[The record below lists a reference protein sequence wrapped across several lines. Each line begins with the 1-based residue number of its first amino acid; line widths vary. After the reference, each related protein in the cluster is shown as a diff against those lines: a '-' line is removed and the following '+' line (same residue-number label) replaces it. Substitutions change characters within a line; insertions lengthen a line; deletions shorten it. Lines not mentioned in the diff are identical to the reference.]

1 MGGTGHGNVRARG
14 PLAAALAGRAVRR
27 VFAPYLWRLA
37 EERSGSTEAGYAA
50 SASVMVSALQAARQ
64 LVESDAIHVPVS
76 AASGTAFDALQRLA
90 AMHRAYDLAAVVPG
104 PVALA
109 SASGRALDEAQED
122 FEDLARAVLEAGCD
136 VLAVHEPAPEPDADA
151 SLRAMARLA
160 AFYGARTLLLAPAD
174 GAFALA
180 AGFDA
185 IDTGEP
191 AAHPGGVA
199 IAPAGA
205 DAPLPASTI
214 VSSSWARPV
223 GGADADWLRAAAR
236 QLRNDSKE

>member
-1 MGGTGHGNVRARG
+1 MSGTGHGKVRACG
-14 PLAAALAGRAVRR
+14 PLAAALAGHAARR

-37 EERSGSTEAGYAA
+37 GERSGSTEAGYAA
-50 SASVMVSALQAARQ
+50 SASVMVNALQAARQ
-64 LVESDAIHVPVS
+64 LVGSDAIHVPVPEPTG
-76 AASGTAFDALQRLA
+76 AAFDALQRLA
-90 AMHRAYDLAAVVPG
+90 AMSRAYDLVAVVPR

-109 SASGRALDEAQED
+109 AASGRALDDAQED

-136 VLAVHEPAPEPDADA
+136 VLAVHEPEPDADSAA

-160 AFYGARTLLLAPAD
+160 AFYGARTLLLAPAA

-191 AAHPGGVA
+191 AAPPGGVA
-199 IAPAGA
+199 VAPAVA

-214 VSSSWARPV
+214 VSSSWAQPG